1 MIVHPSASES
11 TRFGLAVGRTLI
23 DDDTALSTR
32 REIEAAIADYDV
44 IVVRAPARRRDL
56 AARLATVP
64 SHTLVPADHLCYWS
78 WERQRFTP
86 VAAPDGFLLEKT
98 TEMSEVAPLVRDG
111 FSDYGNHYRANPLF
125 EPAAA
130 LEGYCEW
137 VARLLDADATCLVL
151 RSADGDAVG
160 FGVLDWSA
168 ETPDVRLAGMA
179 RAARGRG
186 WYGAVLG
193 ALMSATLEHGNER
206 LLISTQSDNVQVM
219 RVWARL
225 GLLPESTL
233 ATHHLVRRSIL
244 GH

>member
-1 MIVHPSASES
+1 MIVDHSSSES
-11 TRFGLAVGRTLI
+11 ARFGLVVGRANI
-23 DDDTALSTR
+23 DNDAVLSSAD
-32 REIEAAIADYDV
+32 EMEQVVADYDV
-44 IVVRAPARRRDL
+44 VIVRAPAWRRDL
-56 AARLATVP
+56 AAPLASVP
-64 SHTLVPADHLCYWS
+64 SHVLLPADHLCYWS

-86 VAAPDGFLLEKT
+86 VAAPDGFCLEET
-98 TEMSEVAPLVRDG
+98 TDMSEVAPLVRDG
-111 FSDYGNHYRANPLF
+111 FSDYGNHYRANPMF
-125 EPAAA
+125 DPAAA
-130 LEGYCEW
+130 VEGYCEW
-137 VARLLDADATCLVL
+137 VERLLDEDATCLVL
-151 RSADGDAVG
+151 RSTDGEAVG
-160 FGVLDWSA
+160 FGVLDWSV
-168 ETPDVRLAGMA
+168 ETPDVRLAAMA

-193 ALMSATLEHGNER
+193 GLMSETVQRGNDR